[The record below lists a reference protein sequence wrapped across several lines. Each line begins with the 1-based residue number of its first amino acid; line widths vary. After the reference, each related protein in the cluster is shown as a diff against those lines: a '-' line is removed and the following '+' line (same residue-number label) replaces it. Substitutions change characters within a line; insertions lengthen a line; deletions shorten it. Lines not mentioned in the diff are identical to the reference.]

1 VNNDR
6 VSLINVED
14 EMRESY
20 LSYAMSVI
28 ASRALP
34 DVRDGLKPVQRRILY
49 AMRDMG
55 MTPDKQHRKSAGVIG
70 EVLKNYHPHGDSS
83 VYDALVRMAQDFTLR
98 YPLIDGH
105 GNFGSIDP
113 DPPAAYRYTEARLAR
128 PAMDML
134 VDIDKET
141 VDFVPNFDNQGTEP
155 VVLPA
160 RLPQLLIN
168 GSSGIA
174 VGMATNIPP
183 HNIGEI
189 CDAIVKVIDYSTI
202 DGARAAAPTV
212 AQATE
217 VGEAPESGDDSSRA
231 AGVDQLTGPDAD
243 LWRELLEI
251 VKGPDFPTGGI
262 LMGREA
268 IRTAYLT
275 GRGSVPL
282 RGKAEIIEEDGK
294 TKILITEV
302 PFQVSVNRILEAI
315 SDAHE
320 EKRIVGISR
329 LDNES
334 NRHGMRIVVQL
345 ARSATPNV
353 VLNQLYKQTPLQS
366 SFAFNML
373 ALVPAT
379 RADGSAYVLAGS
391 TQTQLEPKVL
401 SLLDILR
408 YFIEHRKEVVTRRT
422 RYELGRARTRAHLLL
437 GFLVALDNIDRVITI
452 IRESDTVET
461 AREHL
466 IAEPFALSDAFVRMA
481 RIAIDENFR
490 LSAEQAA
497 AIVDMRLRTL
507 VGLERQKIEDEH
519 SELVTLI
526 AQLEELLASE
536 AMILEVVK
544 TETLD
549 VRKRF
554 GDARKTPVEAL
565 EGELSIE
572 DIIADTDV
580 VITSTVG
587 GYIKRVSV
595 DTFRQQNRGGRGVV
609 GIANLKKEDVVANFF
624 VATTHQHVLFFTNKG
639 RAYRLR
645 AYEIPDSTRQSRGT
659 ALVNLLTL
667 PPGESVTA
675 VFPIRDFDGDNY
687 LVMVTRQGVI
697 KKTKLEEF
705 SNVRRNGLNAI
716 GLDDADELLG
726 VDLSNGSRDIILATH
741 DGMAVHFNETDVRP
755 MGRNARGV
763 RAITLAPS
771 DTVVAMDV
779 VEDDRRE
786 VLIVTSQAYGKR
798 TPIDDYRHTSRGGK
812 GVKAFAKEKEIGY
825 VVDQILVRS
834 DDELLLITSGNQVI
848 RIPVDQIRRAGRSTK
863 GVRLQRLAEGDE
875 VIAIANLGQVS
886 KRVADI
892 TGEEPVTPP

>member
-1 VNNDR
+1 MNNDR

-134 VDIDKET
+134 VDIEKET

-155 VVLPA
+155 VVLPG

-189 CDAIVKVIDYSTI
+189 CDAIVKVIDYSAAGVRRPRKTAPE
-202 DGARAAAPTV
+202 GSTSAAAPV
-212 AQATE
+212 A
-217 VGEAPESGDDSSRA
+217 GDAADGLSSS
-231 AGVDQLTGPDAD
+231 DNLSGPDAD
-243 LWRELLEI
+243 LWREILDI

-282 RGKAEIIEEDGK
+282 RGRAEIIEEDGK

-320 EKRIVGISR
+320 EKRILGISR

-379 RADGSAYVLAGS
+379 RSDGSAYVLAGS

-466 IAEPFALSDAFVRMA
+466 IAEPFALSDAFRRMA
-481 RIAIDENFR
+481 RTPIDDTFR

-536 AMILEVVK
+536 KMILDVVK

-763 RAITLAPS
+763 RAITLAPG

-892 TGEEPVTPP
+892 TGEEPATPA

>member
-1 VNNDR
+1 
-6 VSLINVED
+6 
-14 EMRESY
+14 
-20 LSYAMSVI
+20 
-28 ASRALP
+28 
-34 DVRDGLKPVQRRILY
+34 
-49 AMRDMG
+49 
-55 MTPDKQHRKSAGVIG
+55 
-70 EVLKNYHPHGDSS
+70 
-83 VYDALVRMAQDFTLR
+83 
-98 YPLIDGH
+98 
-105 GNFGSIDP
+105 
-113 DPPAAYRYTEARLAR
+113 
-128 PAMDML
+128 
-134 VDIDKET
+134 
-141 VDFVPNFDNQGTEP
+141 
-155 VVLPA
+155 
-160 RLPQLLIN
+160 
-168 GSSGIA
+168 
-174 VGMATNIPP
+174 
-183 HNIGEI
+183 
-189 CDAIVKVIDYSTI
+189 
-202 DGARAAAPTV
+202 
-212 AQATE
+212 
-217 VGEAPESGDDSSRA
+217 
-231 AGVDQLTGPDAD
+231 
-243 LWRELLEI
+243 
-251 VKGPDFPTGGI
+251 
-262 LMGREA
+262 
-268 IRTAYLT
+268 
-275 GRGSVPL
+275 
-282 RGKAEIIEEDGK
+282 
-294 TKILITEV
+294 
-302 PFQVSVNRILEAI
+302 
-315 SDAHE
+315 
-320 EKRIVGISR
+320 
-329 LDNES
+329 
-334 NRHGMRIVVQL
+334 
-345 ARSATPNV
+345 
-353 VLNQLYKQTPLQS
+353 
-366 SFAFNML
+366 
-373 ALVPAT
+373 
-379 RADGSAYVLAGS
+379 
-391 TQTQLEPKVL
+391 
-401 SLLDILR
+401 
-408 YFIEHRKEVVTRRT
+408 
-422 RYELGRARTRAHLLL
+422 
-437 GFLVALDNIDRVITI
+437 
-452 IRESDTVET
+452 
-461 AREHL
+461 L
-466 IAEPFALSDAFVRMA
+466 IAEPFALSDAFRRMA
-481 RIAIDENFR
+481 RTTIDENFR

-536 AMILEVVK
+536 KMILEVVK

-572 DIIADTDV
+572 DIIADTEV

-609 GIANLKKEDVVANFF
+609 GISNLKKEDVVANFF

-645 AYEIPDSTRQSRGT
+645 AYEIPDSTRQARGT

-675 VFPIRDFDGDNY
+675 VFPISDFEGDNY

-741 DGMAVHFNETDVRP
+741 HGMAVHFNETDVRP

-763 RAITLAPS
+763 RAITLAPG

-875 VIAIANLGQVS
+875 VIAIANLGQVT

-892 TGEEPVTPP
+892 TGEEPVTAV

>member
-1 VNNDR
+1 MNNER
-6 VSLINVED
+6 ISLIPVED

-34 DVRDGLKPVQRRILY
+34 DVRDGLKPVQRRILF
-49 AMRDMG
+49 AMREMG

-70 EVLKNYHPHGDSS
+70 EVLKTLHPHGDSS

-128 PAMDML
+128 PALDML

-141 VDFVPNFDNQGTEP
+141 VDFVPNFDNQGEEP

-160 RLPQLLIN
+160 KLPQLLIN

-183 HNIGEI
+183 HNVTEI
-189 CDAIVKVIDYSTI
+189 CNAIIALIDNADATDDDIIDIV
-202 DGARAAAPTV
+202 
-212 AQATE
+212 Q
-217 VGEAPESGDDSSRA
+217 
-231 AGVDQLTGPDAD
+231 
-243 LWRELLEI
+243 
-251 VKGPDFPTGGI
+251 GPDFPTGGI
-262 LMGREA
+262 LMGKEA
-268 IRTAYLT
+268 IRQAYKT
-275 GRGSVPL
+275 GRGSVAL
-282 RGKAEIIEEDGK
+282 RGKAEIIEEKGK
-294 TKILITEV
+294 YKIVISEV

-315 SDAHE
+315 TDAHQ
-320 EKRIVGISR
+320 EKRILGISR

-334 NRHGMRIVVQL
+334 NRHGMRIVVELQ
-345 ARSATPNV
+345 RSATPNV

-373 ALVPAT
+373 ALVPAK
-379 RADGSAYVLAGS
+379 RDDGKPIGLPGAPIP
-391 TQTQLEPKVL
+391 LEPKVL
-401 SLLDILR
+401 SLKNFLEH
-408 YFIEHRKEVVTRRT
+408 FITHRKEVVTRRT
-422 RYELGRARTRAHLLL
+422 QYELRKAQERAHLLL
-437 GFLVALDNIDRVITI
+437 GFLIALDNIDRVITI
-452 IRESDTVET
+452 IRQSDTVEQ
-461 AREHL
+461 AREAL
-466 IAEPFALSDAFVRMA
+466 MNEPFALTDAFRRMA
-481 RIAIDENFR
+481 RIEETGEYRID
-490 LSAEQAA
+490 LVQAS

-507 VGLERQKIEDEH
+507 VGLERQKLQNEH
-519 SELVTLI
+519 EELMKLI
-526 AQLEELLASE
+526 ADYIDILDKPARVLA
-536 AMILEVVK
+536 IVK

-549 VRKRF
+549 IQKRH
-554 GDARKTPVEAL
+554 GDERKTPVEAL

-572 DIIADTDV
+572 DIIADTEV
-580 VITSTVG
+580 VVTSTVG

-609 GIANLKKEDVVANFF
+609 GISNLKKEDVVQNFF
-624 VATTHQHVLFFTNKG
+624 VATTHQHILFFTNKG

-645 AYEIPDSTRQSRGT
+645 AYEIPDTTRQARGT

-667 PPGESVTA
+667 PPGEIVTA
-675 VFPIRDFDGDNY
+675 VFPIRDFEGDNN
-687 LVMVTRQGVI
+687 LVMVTRRGVI
-697 KKTKLEEF
+697 KKTKLDEF
-705 SNVRRNGLNAI
+705 SNVRRSGLNAI
-716 GLDDADELLG
+716 GLDDDDELLG
-726 VDLSNGSRDIILATH
+726 VDLSDGTRDIILATH
-741 DGMAVHFNETDVRP
+741 DGMAVHFNEKDVRP

-763 RAITLAPS
+763 RAITLAPGDS
-771 DTVVAMDV
+771 VVAMDV

-786 VLIVTSQAYGKR
+786 VLIVTSHAFGKR

-812 GVKAFAKEKEIGY
+812 GVKAFAKEKEIGH
-825 VVDQILVRS
+825 VVDQILVRP
-834 DDELLLITSGNQVI
+834 DDELLMMTSGNQVI
-848 RIPVDQIRRAGRSTK
+848 RIAVDQIRRAGRSTK

-892 TGEEPVTPP
+892 TGEEVTPI